1 MSYVFHIKIQLPLKG
16 LAHFKNWEKI
26 TRAMI
31 SENPFAEFRKE
42 CEATLA
48 YALKKTLPE
57 IRLDK
62 PSLNK
67 PPNTNFGQLASS
79 LCFELAKKL
88 NQKPIALAEKIV
100 NAMRKS
106 SFSLIENVVPAG
118 GGYVNFHA
126 EFPKFS
132 ALTLKSVRHLNLE
145 YGFVKTNKP
154 VKVIVEHT
162 SVNPLHPIHIGQARN
177 PMLGDALA
185 RTLKYR
191 GHTVFRH
198 YYIDDVGRQSS
209 VVAYGYAKLGMPRP
223 DEKADHFVGK
233 IYTITSCLAEL
244 NRLRR
249 ELELAKAVSPSDEV
263 AKINKY
269 INEWMSIAVE
279 LEEKFPK
286 LFEKLLAKI
295 GKDENPEEEIIRLN
309 RAYEDGD
316 PKATR
321 LVRDVSE
328 FCLQGFRET
337 QERVEIRYDSWDWE
351 SDLVWSNR
359 VSEVLQ
365 RLKTSPFVYEEGGV
379 LEFDAE
385 KVARVLNLKAK
396 LGLRED
402 YEVPPLTLMRADGTT
417 LYTTRD
423 IAYTMW
429 KFDRAERVINVIGM
443 EQSLAQ
449 LQLKLALY
457 ALGYTKNADNFVHFA
472 YNLVT
477 LPGYKMSSRRGRYIT
492 FDAVLDEAVERAY
505 EEVSKRSPQLKE
517 EEKRDIANFVGIGA
531 VRYALVDVDPSKPV
545 VFTWDRVLNFET
557 NSAPYVQYTHARACS
572 ILRKAAREP
581 ENADFALLKETLE
594 HELILSI
601 ASFPDT
607 FVEATE
613 YLKPNLIADFANA
626 LADKFNTF
634 YNALPVIKAEPHEL
648 SGARIALTDA
658 IRIVLHNALNLIGIV
673 APEKM

>member
-1 MSYVFHIKIQLPLKG
+1 
-16 LAHFKNWEKI
+16 
-26 TRAMI
+26 MI

-48 YALKKTLPE
+48 HALKKTLPE
-57 IRLDK
+57 IRVDAL
-62 PSLNK
+62 SFNK
-67 PPNTNFGQLASS
+67 PPNPEFGQLASS

-88 NQKPIALAEKIV
+88 NQKPSDLAAHLVKAIGKQKFSRLEKLT
-100 NAMRKS
+100 AT
-106 SFSLIENVVPAG
+106 
-118 GGYVNFHA
+118 GGYVNFHVN
-126 EFPKFS
+126 FPKFS
-132 ALTLKSVRHLNLE
+132 SLTLESIRQLGSA
-145 YGFVKTNKP
+145 YGFVKTEKP
-154 VKVIVEHT
+154 LKIIVEHT

-177 PMLGDALA
+177 PMIGDALV
-185 RTLKYR
+185 RILKCR
-191 GHTVFRH
+191 GHVVASH

-209 VVAYGYAKLGMPRP
+209 VVAYGYAKLGKPKP

-233 IYTITSCLAEL
+233 IYTITSCLVEL

-263 AKINKY
+263 AKITKQ
-269 INEWMSIAVE
+269 IDEWMSIAAE
-279 LEEKFPK
+279 LEEKFPS

-295 GKDENPEEEIIRLN
+295 GEEENPEEEINRLN

-316 PKATR
+316 PEATSLIR
-321 LVRDVSE
+321 EVSE
-328 FCLQGFRET
+328 LCLQGFRET

-351 SDLVWSNR
+351 SDFVWSSQ
-359 VSEVLQ
+359 VSEVL
-365 RLKTSPFVYEEGGV
+365 RKLKKSPFVYTEGGV

-385 KVARVLNLKAK
+385 KVARVLGLKAK

-402 YEVPPLTLMRADGTT
+402 YAVPPLTLMRADGTT

-423 IAYTMW
+423 IAYTLW

-449 LQLKLALY
+449 LQLKIALY
-457 ALGYTKNADNFVHFA
+457 ALGYSAWANNFVHFA

-492 FDAVLDEAVERAY
+492 FDEVLSEAVERAY
-505 EEVSKRSPQLKE
+505 EEVSKRSPQLSEK
-517 EEKRDIANFVGIGA
+517 EKRGIADFVGLGA

-581 ENADFALLKETLE
+581 ENADFALLKEPLE
-594 HELILSI
+594 RNLILSL
-601 ASFPDT
+601 ASFPDV
-607 FVEATE
+607 FIEATE
-613 YLKPNLIADFANA
+613 YLKPNLIADFANG

-634 YNALPVIKAEPHEL
+634 YNALPVIKAEPQEL
-648 SGARIALTDA
+648 SDARLALTDA

>member
-1 MSYVFHIKIQLPLKG
+1 
-16 LAHFKNWEKI
+16 
-26 TRAMI
+26 MI
-31 SENPFAEFRKE
+31 SKNPFAEFRKE

-48 YALKKTLPE
+48 YALKKALSEVKVDTLPF
-57 IRLDK
+57 
-62 PSLNK
+62 NK
-67 PPNTNFGQLASS
+67 PPNSKFGQLASS

-88 NQKPIALAEKIV
+88 NQKPVDLTAHLVKAVGKRKFPLLEKV
-100 NAMRKS
+100 TA
-106 SFSLIENVVPAG
+106 A
-118 GGYVNFHA
+118 GGYVNFHVN
-126 EFPKFS
+126 FPKFS
-132 ALTLKSVRHLNLE
+132 SLTLESIRQLDSA
-145 YGFVKTNKP
+145 YGFVKTEKP
-154 VKVIVEHT
+154 LKIIVEHT

-177 PMLGDALA
+177 PMIGDALA
-185 RTLKYR
+185 RILKYR

-209 VVAYGYAKLGMPRP
+209 VVAYGYDKLGRPQP

-233 IYTITSCLAEL
+233 IYTITSCLVEL

-249 ELELAKAVSPSDEV
+249 ELELAKAVSPSEEV
-263 AKINKY
+263 AKITKQ
-269 INEWMSIAVE
+269 IDEWMSIAAE
-279 LEEKFPK
+279 LEEKFPT

-295 GKDENPEEEIIRLN
+295 GKDENPEEEINRLN
-309 RAYEDGD
+309 RAYEDGEAEAM
-316 PKATR
+316 K
-321 LVRDVSE
+321 LVRAVSE
-328 FCLQGFRET
+328 LCLQGFKET

-351 SDLVWSNR
+351 SDFVWSSQ

-365 RLKTSPFVYEEGGV
+365 KLKTSPFVYTKGGV

-385 KVARVLNLKAK
+385 KVARALDLKAK

-423 IAYTMW
+423 VAYTMW
-429 KFDRAERVINVIGM
+429 KFDRAEKVINVIGM

-457 ALGYTKNADNFVHFA
+457 ALGYGKCADNFVHFA

-505 EEVSKRSPQLKE
+505 EEVSKRSPQLTEK
-517 EEKRDIANFVGIGA
+517 EKRKIANFVGIGA
-531 VRYALVDVDPSKPV
+531 VRYALVDVDASKPV

-572 ILRKAAREP
+572 ILRKAARAP
-581 ENADFALLKETLE
+581 ENADFALLKEPLE
-594 HELILSI
+594 QELVLSL

-607 FVEATE
+607 FIEATE

-634 YNALPVIKAEPHEL
+634 YNALPVIKAEPQAL
-648 SGARIALTDA
+648 SDARLALTDS
-658 IRIVLHNALNLIGIV
+658 IHIVLRNALTLIGVV

>member
-1 MSYVFHIKIQLPLKG
+1 
-16 LAHFKNWEKI
+16 
-26 TRAMI
+26 MI

-57 IRLDK
+57 IKIDTL
-62 PSLNK
+62 SLNK

-88 NQKPIALAEKIV
+88 NQKPIALAEHLV

-106 SFSLIENVVPAG
+106 GFSLIEKVVPAG

-126 EFPKFS
+126 DFPKFS
-132 ALTLKSVRHLNLE
+132 ALALTSVRQLNFD
-145 YGFVKTNKP
+145 YGFVKTDKP

-185 RTLKYR
+185 RILKYR

-209 VVAYGYAKLGMPRP
+209 VVAYGYAKLGRPQP

-233 IYTITSCLAEL
+233 IYTITSCLVEL
-244 NRLRR
+244 KRLRK
-249 ELELAKAVSPSDEV
+249 EFELAKAFSSSDEV
-263 AKINKY
+263 VKINKY
-269 INEWMSIAVE
+269 IDEWMSIAAE
-279 LEEKFPK
+279 LEEKFPT

-295 GKDENPEEEIIRLN
+295 GKDENSEEEINRLN

-316 PKATR
+316 AEATK

-328 FCLQGFRET
+328 LCLQGFRET

-351 SDLVWSNR
+351 SDLVWSSQ
-359 VSEVLQ
+359 VSKVLQ
-365 RLKTSPFVYEEGGV
+365 KLKTSPFVYTEGGV

-385 KVARVLNLKAK
+385 KVARVLKLKAK

-423 IAYTMW
+423 VAYTMW
-429 KFDRAERVINVIGM
+429 KFSRAERVINVIGM

-457 ALGYTKNADNFVHFA
+457 ALGYGKYADNFVHFA

-477 LPGYKMSSRRGRYIT
+477 LPSYKMSSRRGRYIT

-505 EEVSKRSPQLKE
+505 EEVSKRSPQLSE
-517 EEKRDIANFVGIGA
+517 EEKRNIANFVGIGA
-531 VRYALVDVDPSKPV
+531 VRYALVDVDASKPV

-557 NSAPYVQYTHARACS
+557 NSAPYVQYAHARACS

-581 ENADFALLKETLE
+581 ENADFALLKEKLE
-594 HELILSI
+594 RELVLSL
-601 ASFPDT
+601 ASFPDA
-607 FVEATE
+607 FIEATE

-634 YNALPVIKAEPHEL
+634 YNALPVIKAEPQEL
-648 SGARIALTDA
+648 SDARLALTDA